1 MASLSIGVDDRWN
14 EGGIGRF
21 SREVQSRLPSKGG
34 VLKKLG
40 VTVALANPFS
50 PLAIGQAIRLAQ
62 SDVFWSPGFMP
73 PTRCHTPVVLTIH
86 DLIHRRYGGYAR
98 RQYYDYCIRPL
109 VRRAQTI
116 LTVSHYSRNE
126 IVKWLGDSCCDV
138 QVVGNGVSDVFC
150 PDGASLDLES
160 PYLLYAGNFRRHK
173 NIERL
178 LEAFASSRVSR
189 EMFLAFTGTEDKQVM
204 QWADRCHV
212 GHRVKFLGEMDE
224 MALAAAYRG
233 ARAVLQISL
242 EEGFGLPVIEA
253 MACGAPVVCS
263 ATTALGEVA
272 GDAAMLV
279 DPLDIGAI
287 ALAMEHVCCDEGLQS
302 NLRMLGLRRA
312 ADFSWDDVASR
323 TFEALKQAAA
333 A

>member
-21 SREVQSRLPSKGG
+21 SREIQSRLPSRGG

-40 VTVALANPFS
+40 ITVALANPLS
-50 PLAIGQAIRLAQ
+50 PLAIAKAIRAIQ

-73 PTRCHTPVVLTIH
+73 PISCRTPVVLTIH

-98 RQYYDYCIRPL
+98 RQYYDHCIRPL
-109 VRRAQTI
+109 VRRAQAI
-116 LTVSHYSRNE
+116 LTVSYYSRNE
-126 IVKWLGDSCCDV
+126 IVEWLGNNSCDV
-138 QVVGNGVSDVFC
+138 QVVGNGVSDIFYQ
-150 PDGASLDLES
+150 DGALLILES

-178 LEAFASSRVSR
+178 VKAFASSRISR
-189 EMFLAFTGTEDKQVM
+189 EMFLVFTGAKDKQVR
-204 QWADRCHV
+204 QWTEQYHI
-212 GHRVKFLGEMDE
+212 GERVKFLGEMDE

-233 ARAVLQISL
+233 ARAVVQVSL

-253 MACGAPVVCS
+253 MACGTPVVCS
-263 ATTALGEVA
+263 LTTALGEVA
-272 GDAAMLV
+272 GNAAMLV

-287 ALAMEHVCCDEGLQS
+287 AMAMERVCCDEGLRS
-302 NLRMLGLRRA
+302 RLRMLGLRRA
-312 ADFSWDDVASR
+312 ANFSWDNVACR
-323 TFEALKQAAA
+323 TFEALKRAAA